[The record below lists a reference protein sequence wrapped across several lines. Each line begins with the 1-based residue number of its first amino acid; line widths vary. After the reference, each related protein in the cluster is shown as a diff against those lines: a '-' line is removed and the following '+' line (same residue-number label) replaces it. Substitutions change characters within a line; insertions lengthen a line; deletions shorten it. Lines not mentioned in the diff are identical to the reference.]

1 MAVVELA
8 QVHIQ
13 KGTNMNELT
22 KLQLNNDNFEMKL
35 LKELD
40 AQKKSVTNQL
50 KCGIIESVD
59 AVNELNMITAKEKR
73 IKKSLVSKAHT
84 TEDGKPRKIKFQ
96 ESKELWQTI
105 MPDGKRL
112 YAKTEE
118 GLIDKL
124 FDYYHLTIQ
133 KTTIR
138 DLFVEA
144 LDEKKR
150 TEVLAED
157 TFNQYEFAYKRFIS
171 EELGKRDI
179 TTVTG
184 VELKEYTLNLVTSS
198 TIIKSAF
205 HEYKGV
211 LNLIFNYA
219 MHNEI
224 ITSNPVSCIDN
235 KKYYK
240 ACEQDSSNPED
251 QILSEEEIE
260 LVIATVRKYMK
271 RKRYDGYFINGFAI
285 LLSIETGMRV
295 GELCSLKWSDVKD
308 TYLHIHSQQLY
319 NKRKGGKI
327 YYYAPWT
334 KNEKGK
340 SEGGRKFPL
349 TQNIKDILGE
359 LKTIQKAKGINSEYV
374 FCRPDGEWI
383 KTDAYETCLRRLM
396 ESLNFNLTN
405 NHTFRK
411 SLNSN
416 IFIGRHNMP
425 ATQRAKLLGHSVAT
439 NEKYYSFGSK
449 DCDIDA
455 LCEAFDNLSKKE
467 VTPQSH
473 LQVIKFDKEKTLE
486 SA

>member
-1 MAVVELA
+1 
-8 QVHIQ
+8 
-13 KGTNMNELT
+13 MNALN
-22 KLQLNNDNFEMKL
+22 KLELNNDIINSFELKL
-35 LKELD
+35 LRELD
-40 AQKKSVTNQL
+40 VQKKSVSNQL
-50 KCGIIESVD
+50 KCGIIDSVD
-59 AVNELNMITAKEKR
+59 AVNEIDMITAKEKR
-73 IKKSLVSKAHT
+73 IKKTLVSKAHT
-84 TEDGKPRKIKFQ
+84 TEDGKPRKIKYQ

-124 FDYYHLTIQ
+124 FDFYHLTIQ

-138 DLFVEA
+138 DLYEVA
-144 LDEKKR
+144 LDEKKH

-157 TFNQYEFAYKRFIS
+157 TISQYRYAYKRFIS
-171 EELGKRDI
+171 ADLGKRDI

-184 VELKEYTLNLVTSS
+184 EELKEYTYNLVTSNE
-198 TIIKSAF
+198 IIISAF
-205 HEYKGV
+205 KEYKGV
-211 LNLIFNYA
+211 LNLVFDYA
-219 MHNEI
+219 MHHQI
-224 ITSNPVSCIDN
+224 ITANPVSCIDN

-240 ACEQDSSNPED
+240 ACKQDSSNPED

-260 LVIATVRKYMK
+260 MVIARVRKNMTHKTYN
-271 RKRYDGYFINGFAI
+271 GYFINGFAI

-327 YYYAPWT
+327 YYYAPYT

-340 SEGGRKFPL
+340 SQGGRKFPL
-349 TQNIKDILGE
+349 TQNIKNILGE

-396 ESLNFNLTN
+396 KSLNFNLTN

-416 IFIGRHNMP
+416 VFIGRHNMP

-449 DCDIDA
+449 DCDLDA
-455 LCEAFDNLSKKE
+455 LCKEFDKHSRNE

-473 LQVIKFDKEKTLE
+473 LQVVRFDKEKTLE